1 MKRLRF
7 CIAVKSRSGTFARG
21 PENDR
26 ESPPPVQPRANREFA
41 TPIKIGALYRHE
53 SRRYKA
59 PMESAFEN
67 EIELMRDV
75 AALRCLQSP

>member
-7 CIAVKSRSGTFARG
+7 CIAEKSRSGTFARG

-26 ESPPPVQPRANREFA
+26 ESPPTVPPRVDREFS
-41 TPIKIGALYRHE
+41 TPMKIGALCRHK

-59 PMESAFEN
+59 PMEGTLEN